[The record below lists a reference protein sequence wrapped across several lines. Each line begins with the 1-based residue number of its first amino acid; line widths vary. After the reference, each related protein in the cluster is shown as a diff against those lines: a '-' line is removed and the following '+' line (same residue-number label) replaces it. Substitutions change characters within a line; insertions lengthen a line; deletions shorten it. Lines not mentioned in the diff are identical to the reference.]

1 MKEIKEIKRIYICD
15 DIINDSHIIK
25 KILVEFMND
34 SKSYFTL
41 SDRYYEKNFKKQ
53 DKLYHEFEKEIEPY
67 INK

>member
-41 SDRYYEKNFKKQ
+41 SDRYYEDRKSVV
-53 DKLYHEFEKEIEPY
+53 
-67 INK
+67 